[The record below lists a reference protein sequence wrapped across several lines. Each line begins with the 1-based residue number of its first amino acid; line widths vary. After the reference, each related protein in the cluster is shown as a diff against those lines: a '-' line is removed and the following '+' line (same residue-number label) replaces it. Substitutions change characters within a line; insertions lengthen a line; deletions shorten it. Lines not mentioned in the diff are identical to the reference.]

1 MADNAELHGR
11 VLGFLMG
18 EWSRKD
24 NRQLVGVDLL
34 YSPGQGF
41 RDEEIRKWER
51 ADEPDFFAEFVNIE
65 KLVNSIVEIAEGEAD
80 AKVPGKHRF
89 VVRTRQHGGTK
100 PTMSFALNPG
110 YRGAG
115 DDTALVSSGG
125 GGGGQRGDIAV
136 AQVLA
141 QNNSQLMRTNQQ
153 MFDGTIRVLGQQN
166 MNLHEQLSALT
177 SENATLRK
185 ELEEAR
191 SNKMDRDFQIAMARE
206 KNERHNA
213 GFQKVMQL
221 ASVAVAKI
229 GGAEATQGG
238 EQGPLA
244 MLISELY
251 RSLRPDQQ
259 NTIMGALD
267 MAQKLMF
274 MEIVKLSDP
283 QQQQQQGGGGP
294 GPQPPGSPYGAP
306 PNYGTP

>member
-11 VLGFLMG
+11 ILGFLMG

-34 YSPGQGF
+34 YSPGQGYK
-41 RDEEIRKWER
+41 DDEIRKWER
-51 ADEPDFFAEFVNIE
+51 ADEPEFFAEFVNIE

-80 AKVPGKHRF
+80 AKPPGKYRF
-89 VVRTRQHGGTK
+89 IVRTRQHGGTK
-100 PTMSFALNPG
+100 PNMSFALHPG

-115 DDTALVSSGG
+115 DDTALMSSGG
-125 GGGGQRGDIAV
+125 GGGGQRADIAV

-166 MNLHEQLSALT
+166 GSLHDQLSTLVA
-177 SENATLRK
+177 ENATLRK

-191 SNKMDRDFQIAMARE
+191 SNKMDRDFQIQMAKE
-206 KNERHNA
+206 KNERNGQ
-213 GFQKVMQL
+213 GFQKMMQL

-229 GGAEATQGG
+229 GGAEAAQGN
-238 EQGPLA
+238 EPGPLA
-244 MLISELY
+244 MLNSELY
-251 RSLRPDQQ
+251 RSLRPEQL
-259 NTIMGALD
+259 NTIMGVFD

-274 MEIVKLSDP
+274 MEIVKIVDP
-283 QQQQQQGGGGP
+283 QDPQGRP
-294 GPQPPGSPYGAP
+294 GTPPNNPYGAP
-306 PNYGTP
+306 PNNYGAP

>member
-1 MADNAELHGR
+1 MADNAELHAR

-51 ADEPDFFAEFVNIE
+51 ADEPEFFAEFVNIE

-115 DDTALVSSGG
+115 DDTALVSGG
-125 GGGGQRGDIAV
+125 GGGGGGRGDIAV

-206 KNERHNA
+206 KNERHTQ

-229 GGAEATQGG
+229 GGAEAVQGNEG
-238 EQGPLA
+238 NPQA
-244 MLISELY
+244 MLIGELY
-251 RSLRPDQQ
+251 KSLRADQM

-283 QQQQQQGGGGP
+283 QEQQGGGSRP
-294 GPQPPGSPYGAP
+294 GPQQPGSPYGP
-306 PNYGTP
+306 PPSYGTP

>member
-1 MADNAELHGR
+1 MVDNAELHGR

-18 EWSRKD
+18 EWARKD
-24 NRQLVGVDLL
+24 SRQLVGVDLL

-51 ADEPDFFAEFVNIE
+51 ADEPELFAEFVNIE
-65 KLVNSIVEIAEGEAD
+65 KLVSQIVEISEGEAD

-100 PTMSFALNPG
+100 PVMSFALNPG

-115 DDTALVSSGG
+115 DDTALIANGG
-125 GGGGQRGDIAV
+125 GGGGGRGDIAV

-141 QNNSQLMRTNQQ
+141 SNNSQLMRTNQQ

-166 MNLHEQLSALT
+166 MNLHDQVATLT
-177 SENATLRK
+177 ADNASLRK

-191 SNKMDRDFQIAMARE
+191 SNKMDRDFQIAMATE
-206 KNERHNA
+206 KNARTNA
-213 GFQKVMQL
+213 GFQKVLQL

-229 GGAEATQGG
+229 GGGEAQGG
-238 EQGPLA
+238 ENPLV
-244 MLISELY
+244 MLVGDLY
-251 RSLRPDQQ
+251 KSLRADQM
-259 NTIMGALD
+259 NALMQMFD

-274 MEIVKLSDP
+274 MEIVKMVEPPD
-283 QQQQQQGGGGP
+283 QQEGGRP
-294 GPQPPGSPYGAP
+294 GAQQPPNNSYGAP
-306 PNYGTP
+306 PNPYGAP

>member
-1 MADNAELHGR
+1 MADNAELHAR

-24 NRQLVGVDLL
+24 NRQLIGVDLL

-51 ADEPDFFAEFVNIE
+51 ADEPEFFAEFVNIE

-100 PTMSFALNPG
+100 PTLSFALNPG

-115 DDTALVSSGG
+115 DETALVSGGG

-166 MNLHEQLSALT
+166 MSLHDQLSALT
-177 SENATLRK
+177 AENATLRR

-206 KNERHNA
+206 KNERTNA
-213 GFQKVMQL
+213 GFQKVLQL

-229 GGAEATQGG
+229 GGAGEAQGG
-238 EQGPLA
+238 NENPLA

-251 RSLRPDQQ
+251 KSLRADQM
-259 NTIMGALD
+259 NAIMQMFD

-274 MEIVKLSDP
+274 MEIVKMIDP
-283 QQQQQQGGGGP
+283 QEQQGGGGP
-294 GPQPPGSPYGAP
+294 GAAPRNPYGAP
-306 PNYGTP
+306 PNNYTTP

>member
-1 MADNAELHGR
+1 MADNAELHAR

-24 NRQLVGVDLL
+24 QRQLVGVDLL

-51 ADEPDFFAEFVNIE
+51 ADEPEFFAEFVNIE
-65 KLVNSIVEIAEGEAD
+65 KLVNQVVEIAEGEAD

-100 PTMSFALNPG
+100 PTLSFALNPG

-115 DDTALVSSGG
+115 DDTALVSGG

-141 QNNSQLMRTNQQ
+141 SNNSQLMRTNQQ

-166 MNLHEQLSALT
+166 MNLHEQLSTLT

-238 EQGPLA
+238 EPSPQA
-244 MLISELY
+244 MLIGELY
-251 RSLRPDQQ
+251 KSLRPDQM
-259 NTIMGALD
+259 NTIMSALD

-274 MEIVKLSDP
+274 MEIVKMSDS
-283 QQQQQQGGGGP
+283 QEQQGGGRP

-306 PNYGTP
+306 SSYGAP

>member
-1 MADNAELHGR
+1 MADNAELHAR

-24 NRQLVGVDLL
+24 NRQLIGVDLL

-51 ADEPDFFAEFVNIE
+51 ADEPEFFTEFVNIE
-65 KLVNSIVEIAEGEAD
+65 KLVDSIVEIAEGEAD

-100 PTMSFALNPG
+100 PTLSFALNPG

-115 DDTALVSSGG
+115 DETALVSGGG

-141 QNNSQLMRTNQQ
+141 SNNSQLMRTNQQ

-166 MNLHEQLSALT
+166 MNLHEQLSSLT
-177 SENATLRK
+177 SENAHLRK

-191 SNKMDRDFQIAMARE
+191 SNKMDRDFQIQMAKE
-206 KNERHNA
+206 KNERH
-213 GFQKVMQL
+213 GQSFQKMMQL

-229 GGAEATQGG
+229 GGAEAAQGN
-238 EQGPLA
+238 EPGPLA
-244 MLISELY
+244 MLNSELY
-251 RSLRPDQQ
+251 RSLRPEQL
-259 NTIMGALD
+259 NTIMGVFD

-274 MEIVKLSDP
+274 MEIVKIVDP
-283 QQQQQQGGGGP
+283 QEPQGGGRP
-294 GPQPPGSPYGAP
+294 GGPPGSPYGAP
-306 PNYGTP
+306 PNNYGT